1 MGLFGGI
8 AGARMAAAVGPTM
21 PAVHTSLG
29 ADVAFS
35 LSSLALHCGIMATC
49 FRLMYFL

>member
-1 MGLFGGI
+1 MPVGLFGGV
-8 AGARMAAAVGPTM
+8 AGAQMAAVGP
-21 PAVHTSLG
+21 AVSVHTGLD

-35 LSSLALHCGIMATC
+35 LSSLAVRRGIMATC